1 MSNLYSGTKI
11 AAPKKKA
18 EQNSGYSYKGL
29 CTVTDSKKFTLNDIM
44 LVKQDIVNH
53 FHIRQGEKLE
63 NPEFGCII
71 WDLLFDQLTDNLRD
85 LIAQNVTEIIN
96 YDPRVNVQNVTVSQ
110 SEHGIIVDCTLTY
123 IQYNISESLT
133 FNFDSRN
140 SIF

>member
-11 AAPKKKA
+11 NSPRVRV
-18 EQNSGYSYKGL
+18 EQSSGYSYKGL
-29 CTVTDSKKFTLNDIM
+29 STVSDSKKFTLNDIM

-85 LIAQNVTEIIN
+85 LIAQTVSDIVN
-96 YDPRVNVQNVTVSQ
+96 YDPRVNVENITVSQ
-110 SEHGIIVDCTLTY
+110 SEHGILVDCTLTY

-140 SIF
+140 DIF